1 MKILQA
7 HNRHATRGGAD
18 AVMDQDRALLTGAGH
33 EVRQLVT
40 EAAKDAGVGSAV
52 KAVWNQETVRRV
64 RSAIEE
70 FHPDVVHVH
79 TPFPLMSPTV
89 FRAARQLGVPTV
101 ATMHSFRYTCIA
113 GTLRRDG
120 AICEDCVGR
129 RVKSPAVRHRCYH
142 GSAAA
147 SLSLA
152 TSLTLHH
159 NIHTFDDR
167 VDRFLTMTDFARDIL
182 VRDGV
187 PAEHV
192 TVKPNHVEDP
202 GPPPSWETR
211 RPRVLFS
218 GRLVEEKGIRTLL
231 DGWRQSRH
239 GDYELRVC
247 GDGPLRAA
255 VEDAAATDRSIRL
268 LGWVSN
274 ETLLEEQRSA
284 KLTIVPSE
292 WYEAGPP
299 LVLLESLASATA
311 VLCSDLEN
319 ICAGVVKLKAGGT
332 FRVGDPGDLG
342 RRLGAM
348 LADDE
353 ELHAAGSRARALYDE
368 SHTPQHSLTVLEST
382 YRDVLRST
390 QR

>member
-1 MKILQA
+1 MRVLQA

-18 AVMDQDRALLTGAGH
+18 VVMDQDRELLTGAGH

-40 EAAKDAGVGSAV
+40 EAAEGADLRSATM
-52 KAVWNQETVRRV
+52 AVWNHETVRRV
-64 RSAIEE
+64 KAAVEE
-70 FHPDVVHVH
+70 FRPDVMHVH

-89 FRAARQLGVPTV
+89 FRAARRLGVPTV

-129 RVKSPAVRHRCYH
+129 RLKVPAVRHRCYH
-142 GSAAA
+142 DSTAA
-147 SLSLA
+147 SASLA

-159 NIHTFDDR
+159 TIGTFGTR

-192 TVKPNHVEDP
+192 RVKPNHVEDP
-202 GPPPSWETR
+202 GTPAAWESR
-211 RPRVLFS
+211 GPHVLFS

-231 DGWRQSRH
+231 EGWRRSRH
-239 GDYELRVC
+239 DGFELRVC
-247 GDGPLRAA
+247 GDGPLREL
-255 VEDAAATDRSIRL
+255 VQDAAAADGSVRL
-268 LGWVSN
+268 LGWLSS
-274 ETLLEEQRSA
+274 ERLQEEQRQA
-284 KLTIVPSE
+284 TLTIVPSE

-299 LVLLESLASATA
+299 LVLLESLASRTP

-319 ICAGVVKLKAGGT
+319 ICASVVEHSAGET
-332 FRVGDPGDLG
+332 FRMGDPADLA
-342 RRLGAM
+342 RQLTTL
-348 LADDE
+348 LADDQRMR
-353 ELHAAGSRARALYDE
+353 AAGERGRELYE
-368 SHTPQHSLTVLEST
+368 ASHTPAHSLHVLERT
-382 YRDVLRST
+382 YREVLGEGQS
-390 QR
+390 